1 MFRGALLAGA
11 NAMTTE
17 MKRAAA
23 WAIAGLTVEADQ
35 LVPDV
40 LDPHVHDC
48 VSEAVRQAAVD
59 CGVATTSETPA
70 ALEA

>member
-1 MFRGALLAGA
+1 
-11 NAMTTE
+11 

-23 WAIAGLTVEADQ
+23 WTLAGLTVESE

-40 LDPHVHDC
+40 LDPAVHEA

-59 CGVATTSETPA
+59 SGVAATDRLTPEFES
-70 ALEA
+70 LS